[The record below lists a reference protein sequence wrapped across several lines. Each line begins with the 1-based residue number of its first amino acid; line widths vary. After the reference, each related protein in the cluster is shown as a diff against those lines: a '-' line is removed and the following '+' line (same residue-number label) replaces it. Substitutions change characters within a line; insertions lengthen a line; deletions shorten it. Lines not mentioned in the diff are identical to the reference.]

1 MNLKVLYT
9 DPLFDFFRTKD
20 NSLPAQNESFSEGT
34 FIDNFRFHF
43 NFYNKR
49 ANTYWLSSL
58 YAAVQSV
65 YHLTSPEGQDA
76 PVFPDI
82 TTGDL
87 PTCLFFLSRVSL
99 HFPNHVFSA
108 SPIDILVSIHFV
120 LKIRRPLSLPR
131 PVSSRVSHLS
141 VFFIVHDFVI
151 ALYLRPGYNRAN
163 KCECRH
169 FR

>member
-1 MNLKVLYT
+1 MISFGLKTILCRLKTSPSQKV
-9 DPLFDFFRTKD
+9 PLLIIFAST
-20 NSLPAQNESFSEGT
+20 LT
-34 FIDNFRFHF
+34 FIISGPIPIGSPLCMLRF
-43 NFYNKR
+43 
-49 ANTYWLSSL
+49 SL
-58 YAAVQSV
+58 YIIL
-65 YHLTSPEGQDA
+65 HRRKA

-108 SPIDILVSIHFV
+108 SPIDNLVSIHFV

>member
-1 MNLKVLYT
+1 MISFGLKTILCRLKTSPSQKV
-9 DPLFDFFRTKD
+9 PLLIIFAST
-20 NSLPAQNESFSEGT
+20 LT
-34 FIDNFRFHF
+34 FIISGAIPICSPLVCCSSVCISSYIVGRPRRPCVSR
-43 NFYNKR
+43 YNHR
-49 ANTYWLSSL
+49 RSSNLS
-58 YAAVQSV
+58 
-65 YHLTSPEGQDA
+65 
-76 PVFPDI
+76 
-82 TTGDL
+82 
-87 PTCLFFLSRVSL
+87 FFLSRVSL

-108 SPIDILVSIHFV
+108 SPIDNLVSIHFV